1 MRPPARPLRSPR
13 CHALPFLWLSAAAAA
28 ALRHRVWLP
37 SHHPPTLPQFSVE
50 FDKRAAPP
58 SMDRMDTI
66 NLFAA
71 AVAQPPH
78 KVNLSAQR
86 KTIIVN
92 VVKGT
97 CGVAVVEEW
106 RELGK
111 FNIVTLTTPPEEQG
125 KAGGEAAAAEAEQP
139 AAVAEGSGEGE
150 PAEEA

>member
-1 MRPPARPLRSPR
+1 
-13 CHALPFLWLSAAAAA
+13 
-28 ALRHRVWLP
+28 
-37 SHHPPTLPQFSVE
+37 
-50 FDKRAAPP
+50 
-58 SMDRMDTI
+58 MDRMDTI